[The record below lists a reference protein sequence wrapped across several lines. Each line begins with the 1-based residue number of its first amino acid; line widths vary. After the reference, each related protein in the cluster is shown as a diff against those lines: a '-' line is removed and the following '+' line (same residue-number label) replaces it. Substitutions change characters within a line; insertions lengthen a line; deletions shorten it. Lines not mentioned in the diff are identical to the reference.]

1 MRGGVLV
8 SKAVPVLKGKTL
20 KETAKRVAEVAVS
33 SEMASQRVVAAAER
47 NKGLDEHLDIPQLMA
62 VLKAE
67 SERLSEG
74 KSEDIGPI
82 LANQALALQ
91 SLFSRLTERAL
102 SQSHM
107 SNIEAFMRLAL
118 RAQSQCR
125 ATLETLSS
133 LNKAPTVFAQQAN
146 VATNQQINYAQ
157 NQLLGD
163 DDELRQD
170 TREQGAEK
178 AVNPEMEALGE
189 VDRAED
195 S

>member
-1 MRGGVLV
+1 MV
-8 SKAVPVLKGKTL
+8 SKSVPVLKGNTEL
-20 KETAKRVAEVAVS
+20 ETAERIAKLAVS
-33 SEMASQRVVAAAER
+33 PEMSSQRVVAASER

-74 KSEDIGPI
+74 KTEDIGPI
-82 LANQALALQ
+82 LANQAIALQ
-91 SLFSRLTERAL
+91 SLFSRLTERSL

-125 ATLETLSS
+125 ATLETLAS

-157 NQLLGD
+157 NQLLR
-163 DDELRQD
+163 DE
-170 TREQGAEK
+170 TEEPPEAFVSTEQKSVKTYSTQAEPHRR
-178 AVNPEMEALGE
+178 NDHAL
-189 VDRAED
+189 
-195 S
+195 

>member
-1 MRGGVLV
+1 MV
-8 SKAVPVLKGKTL
+8 SKSVPVLQGKTER
-20 KETAKRVAEVAVS
+20 ETAERIAKLAVS
-33 SEMASQRVVAAAER
+33 PEMSSQRVVAASER

-62 VLKAE
+62 VLKVE

-74 KSEDIGPI
+74 KSDDIGPM
-82 LANQALALQ
+82 LANQAIALQ

-133 LNKAPTVFAQQAN
+133 LNKAPAVFARQAN
-146 VATNQQINYAQ
+146 VAHNQQINYSR

-163 DDELRQD
+163 GDELRQD
-170 TREQGAEK
+170 TRAPGAEK
-178 AVNPEMEALGE
+178 AVNPKMEALAE
-189 VDRAED
+189 VHGAKDP
-195 S
+195 

>member
-1 MRGGVLV
+1 MV
-8 SKAVPVLKGKTL
+8 SKSVPVVRGKTEL
-20 KETAKRVAEVAVS
+20 ETAKRIAKLAVS
-33 SEMASQRVVAAAER
+33 PEMSSQRVVAASER
-47 NKGLDEHLDIPQLMA
+47 NEGLDECLDIPQLLS

-67 SERLSEG
+67 SERLSDG

-91 SLFSRLTERAL
+91 SLFARLTERAL
-102 SQSHM
+102 SQTSM

-118 RAQSQCR
+118 RAQNQCR
-125 ATLETLSS
+125 ATMETLSS

-170 TREQGAEK
+170 ARAPGAEK

-189 VDRAED
+189 VDGAED

>member
-1 MRGGVLV
+1 MV
-8 SKAVPVLKGKTL
+8 SKSVPVVKGKTEL
-20 KETAKRVAEVAVS
+20 ETAERIAKLAVS
-33 SEMASQRVVAAAER
+33 PEMSSQRVVAASER

-67 SERLSEG
+67 SERLSKG
-74 KSEDIGPI
+74 KSEDVGPI

-146 VATNQQINYAQ
+146 VATNQQINYSQ
-157 NQLLGD
+157 NQLLGGG
-163 DDELRQD
+163 DELRQD
-170 TREQGAEK
+170 TRAPGAEK
-178 AVNPEMEALGE
+178 AVNPEVETLGE
-189 VDRAED
+189 VDGAKN

>member
-1 MRGGVLV
+1 LV
-8 SKAVPVLKGKTL
+8 SKAVPVLKGKTEL
-20 KETAKRVAEVAVS
+20 ETAERIAQLAVS
-33 SEMASQRVVAAAER
+33 PEMSSQRVVAASEG
-47 NKGLDEHLDIPQLMA
+47 NKGLEEHLDIPQLMA

-67 SERLSEG
+67 SARLSEG
-74 KSEDIGPI
+74 KSEDVGPI

-91 SLFSRLTERAL
+91 SLFARLTERAL
-102 SQSHM
+102 SHSHV

-118 RAQSQCR
+118 RAQNQCR

-133 LNKAPTVFAQQAN
+133 FNKAPTVFAQQAN

-157 NQLLGD
+157 NQLSGD

-170 TREQGAEK
+170 NRTPGAEK

-189 VDRAED
+189 VHGA
-195 S
+195 

>member
-1 MRGGVLV
+1 MV
-8 SKAVPVLKGKTL
+8 SKSVTIVKGRTDD
-20 KETAKRVAEVAVS
+20 ETAERIAKLAVS
-33 SEMASQRVVAAAER
+33 PEMSSQRVVAASER
-47 NKGLDEHLDIPQLMA
+47 EQGLDQHLDIPRLMA

-74 KSEDIGPI
+74 KSDDIGPI

-125 ATLETLSS
+125 ATLEALSS

-163 DDELRQD
+163 DDELRPN
-170 TREQGAEK
+170 TRAPGAEK

-189 VDRAED
+189 VDGAKD

>member
-1 MRGGVLV
+1 MV
-8 SKAVPVLKGKTL
+8 SKAVPVVKGKTEL
-20 KETAKRVAEVAVS
+20 ETAERIAKLAVS
-33 SEMASQRVVAAAER
+33 PEMSSQRVVAASER

-67 SERLSEG
+67 SERLSRG

-102 SQSHM
+102 SQSHI

-133 LNKAPTVFAQQAN
+133 LNKAPTVFAQQAHLAN
-146 VATNQQINYAQ
+146 YQQVNYSQ
-157 NQLLGD
+157 NQLLGG

-170 TREQGAEK
+170 TRAPRAEK
-178 AVNPEMEALGE
+178 AVNSEMEALGE
-189 VDRAED
+189 VHGAKN

>member
-1 MRGGVLV
+1 MV
-8 SKAVPVLKGKTL
+8 SKSAPVVKGKTEL
-20 KETAKRVAEVAVS
+20 ETAERIAKLAVS
-33 SEMASQRVVAAAER
+33 PEMSSQRVVAASER
-47 NKGLDEHLDIPQLMA
+47 NKGLDDHLDIPQLMA

-74 KSEDIGPI
+74 KSDDIGPM
-82 LANQALALQ
+82 LASQAIALQ
-91 SLFSRLTERAL
+91 SLFSRLTERSL

-146 VATNQQINYAQ
+146 VATNQQVNISR
-157 NQLLGD
+157 NQLLGG

-170 TREQGAEK
+170 TRAPGAEK

-189 VDRAED
+189 VHGAKD

>member
-1 MRGGVLV
+1 VA
-8 SKAVPVLKGKTL
+8 SKSVPVLKGKTEL
-20 KETAKRVAEVAVS
+20 ETAERIAKLAVS
-33 SEMASQRVVAAAER
+33 PEMSSQRVVSAAER
-47 NKGLDEHLDIPQLMA
+47 NKGLDEHLDIQRLMA

-67 SERLSEG
+67 SARLSEG
-74 KSEDIGPI
+74 KSEDVGPI

-91 SLFSRLTERAL
+91 SLFARLTERAL

-107 SNIEAFMRLAL
+107 SNVEAFMRLAL

-133 LNKAPTVFAQQAN
+133 LNKAPTVFARQAN
-146 VATNQQINYAQ
+146 VATNQQINYSQ

-170 TREQGAEK
+170 T
-178 AVNPEMEALGE
+178 
-189 VDRAED
+189 
-195 S
+195 

>member
-1 MRGGVLV
+1 MV
-8 SKAVPVLKGKTL
+8 SKSVPVLKGRTEL
-20 KETAKRVAEVAVS
+20 ETAERIAKLAVS
-33 SEMASQRVVAAAER
+33 PEMSSQRVVAASER
-47 NKGLDEHLDIPQLMA
+47 NEGLHEHLDIPQLMA
-62 VLKAE
+62 VLKTE
-67 SERLSEG
+67 SERLRAG

-91 SLFSRLTERAL
+91 SLFSRLTESAL

-170 TREQGAEK
+170 TRAPGTEK

-189 VDRAED
+189 VDRAEN
-195 S
+195 SRG

>member
-1 MRGGVLV
+1 MV
-8 SKAVPVLKGKTL
+8 SKAVSVVKGKTEL
-20 KETAKRVAEVAVS
+20 ETAERIAKLAVS
-33 SEMASQRVVAAAER
+33 PEMSSQRVVAASER
-47 NKGLDEHLDIPQLMA
+47 NRGLDEHLDIPQLMA

-74 KSEDIGPI
+74 KSEDVGPM

-102 SQSHM
+102 SQSAM
-107 SNIEAFMRLAL
+107 TNIEAFMRLAL

-133 LNKAPTVFAQQAN
+133 LNKAPTVFANQAN

-163 DDELRQD
+163 EAEVP
-170 TREQGAEK
+170 RESFVSTEK
-178 AVNPEMEALGE
+178 KSTNTYPTQPEPHRRNEHAL
-189 VDRAED
+189 
-195 S
+195 

>member
-1 MRGGVLV
+1 MV

-20 KETAKRVAEVAVS
+20 KETAKRVAEVAIS
-33 SEMASQRVVAAAER
+33 PEMSSQRVVAASER
-47 NKGLDEHLDIPQLMA
+47 NKGLDEYLDIPQLMA

-74 KSEDIGPI
+74 KSEDIGPM

-102 SQSHM
+102 SQSYM

-157 NQLLGD
+157 NQLTGD
-163 DDELRQD
+163 E
-170 TREQGAEK
+170 AEVPRGSFVSTEK
-178 AVNPEMEALGE
+178 KSTNTYSLQPEPHRRNDHAL
-189 VDRAED
+189 
-195 S
+195 

>member
-1 MRGGVLV
+1 MV
-8 SKAVPVLKGKTL
+8 SKSVTIVKGRTDD
-20 KETAKRVAEVAVS
+20 ETAERIAKLAVS
-33 SEMASQRVVAAAER
+33 PEMSSQRVVAASER
-47 NKGLDEHLDIPQLMA
+47 EQGLDEHLDIPRLMA

-74 KSEDIGPI
+74 KSGDVGPI

-125 ATLETLSS
+125 ATLEALSS

-163 DDELRQD
+163 E
-170 TREQGAEK
+170 AE
-178 AVNPEMEALGE
+178 VPQEAFVSTE
-189 VDRAED
+189 KK
-195 S
+195 STNIHSM

>member
-1 MRGGVLV
+1 MVR
-8 SKAVPVLKGKTL
+8 KAVSVVKGKTEL
-20 KETAKRVAEVAVS
+20 ETAERIAQLAVS
-33 SEMASQRVVAAAER
+33 PEMSSQRVLAAAER

-91 SLFSRLTERAL
+91 SLFSRLTESAL

-146 VATNQQINYAQ
+146 VATNQQINYSQ
-157 NQLLGD
+157 NQLSGD
-163 DDELRQD
+163 EDELRQD
-170 TREQGAEK
+170 TRASGAEK

-189 VDRAED
+189 IHGPKD

>member
-1 MRGGVLV
+1 MV
-8 SKAVPVLKGKTL
+8 SKSVTIVKGRTDD
-20 KETAKRVAEVAVS
+20 ETAERIAKLAVS
-33 SEMASQRVVAAAER
+33 PEMSSQRVVAASER
-47 NKGLDEHLDIPQLMA
+47 EQGLDQHLDIPRLMA

-74 KSEDIGPI
+74 KSEDVGPI

-107 SNIEAFMRLAL
+107 SNIETFMRLAL

-146 VATNQQINYAQ
+146 VATDQQINYAQ
-157 NQLLGD
+157 NQLLR
-163 DDELRQD
+163 DE
-170 TREQGAEK
+170 AEEPHEAFVSTEK
-178 AVNPEMEALGE
+178 KSTNTYSIQPEPHRRNDHAL
-189 VDRAED
+189 
-195 S
+195 

>member
-1 MRGGVLV
+1 MV
-8 SKAVPVLKGKTL
+8 SKAVPVLKGKTP

-33 SEMASQRVVAAAER
+33 PELASQRVVAASER

-91 SLFSRLTERAL
+91 SLFSRLTESAL

-125 ATLETLSS
+125 ATLESLSS

-163 DDELRQD
+163 DDELRPD
-170 TREQGAEK
+170 TRAPGAEK
-178 AVNPEMEALGE
+178 AVNPQMEALGK
-189 VDRAED
+189 VHGAEN

>member
-1 MRGGVLV
+1 VV
-8 SKAVPVLKGKTL
+8 SKSVTIVKGRTDD
-20 KETAKRVAEVAVS
+20 ETAERIAKLAVS
-33 SEMASQRVVAAAER
+33 PEMSSQRVVAASER
-47 NKGLDEHLDIPQLMA
+47 EQGLDQHLDIPRLMA

-74 KSEDIGPI
+74 KSGDVGPI

-91 SLFSRLTERAL
+91 SLFARLTERAL
-102 SQSHM
+102 SHSHV

-118 RAQSQCR
+118 RAQNQCR

-157 NQLLGD
+157 NQLSGD
-163 DDELRQD
+163 EDELRQD
-170 TREQGAEK
+170 TRAPGAEK

-189 VDRAED
+189 VHGA
-195 S
+195 

>member
-1 MRGGVLV
+1 MV
-8 SKAVPVLKGKTL
+8 SKAVTIVKGKTEL
-20 KETAKRVAEVAVS
+20 ETAERIAKLAVS
-33 SEMASQRVVAAAER
+33 PEMSSQRVVAASER
-47 NKGLDEHLDIPQLMA
+47 EQGLDQHLDIPRLMA

-74 KSEDIGPI
+74 KSEDVGPI

-163 DDELRQD
+163 E
-170 TREQGAEK
+170 AE
-178 AVNPEMEALGE
+178 VPQEAFVSTE
-189 VDRAED
+189 KKSTNIHSMSAEPQRRND
-195 S
+195 HAL

>member
-1 MRGGVLV
+1 MV
-8 SKAVPVLKGKTL
+8 SKSVPVLKGKTDV
-20 KETAKRVAEVAVS
+20 ETAERIAKLAVS
-33 SEMASQRVVAAAER
+33 PEMSSQRVVAASER
-47 NKGLDEHLDIPQLMA
+47 NKGLEEHLDIPQLMA

-74 KSEDIGPI
+74 KSEDVGPI
-82 LANQALALQ
+82 LANQAIALQ

-102 SQSHM
+102 SESHM

-118 RAQSQCR
+118 RAQNQCR
-125 ATLETLSS
+125 VTLETLSS
-133 LNKAPTVFAQQAN
+133 LNKAPTVFARQAN
-146 VATNQQINYAQ
+146 VAANQQINYAQ

-170 TREQGAEK
+170 TRAPGAEK

-189 VDRAED
+189 VDGAEN
-195 S
+195 SRG

>member
-1 MRGGVLV
+1 LV
-8 SKAVPVLKGKTL
+8 RKAVPVVRGKTER
-20 KETAKRVAEVAVS
+20 ETAERIAQLAVS
-33 SEMASQRVVAAAER
+33 PEMSSQRVVAASEG
-47 NKGLDEHLDIPQLMA
+47 NNGLEEHLDIPQLMA
-62 VLKAE
+62 VLKTE

-74 KSEDIGPI
+74 KSEDVGPI

-102 SQSHM
+102 SHSHV

-118 RAQSQCR
+118 RAQNQCR

-133 LNKAPTVFAQQAN
+133 FNKAPTVFAQQAN
-146 VATNQQINYAQ
+146 VATNQQINYSQ
-157 NQLLGD
+157 NQLSGD

-170 TREQGAEK
+170 TRAPGAEK
-178 AVNPEMEALGE
+178 AVNPEMETLGE
-189 VDRAED
+189 VDGAKN